1 MPQINVGIN
10 ARGAERGAKRVV
22 NALGSIGRK
31 ASSVVKTAFNP
42 LNVALTTLVSG
53 AGIVG
58 LAKVADKYTIMATQ
72 LEYVTGSAQDAA
84 YAQDELYQISKL
96 TGTQM
101 EDNAGTLV
109 KLQQA
114 SAMTGLTMG
123 ENLQVIKGLNSL
135 MIKTGT
141 SGIQAS
147 NAMLQL
153 SQALTSGKLSGD
165 EFRSMAENAPG
176 VLNEMSKA
184 MGIARSDLKEMS
196 TQGELT
202 SDRLGAALLSIAQD
216 TEKSMGELPET
227 VHQGWN
233 SVILSFERA
242 WDIINDDTGI
252 MGYFRTALIS
262 LSEWIEEK
270 TPEFSQWFLD
280 MVENIRANAPE
291 IIDSLYGVR
300 DSLIE
305 LYNSAVDTLPSM
317 QQFFVNVGYVAQQ
330 SAIGVQWFIEKIQW
344 IFDNWAKI
352 QSTFGTMAAYN
363 PLGAG
368 SRAAGTLAGGGS
380 LGDAF
385 GAAFDAEGG
394 AAIYQT
400 NNFSTPLSANDVTK
414 VTTEQSRQAS
424 QL

>member
-10 ARGAERGAKRVV
+10 ARGAERGAKRVS

-31 ASSVVKTAFNP
+31 ASNIVKTAFNP
-42 LNVALTTLVSG
+42 LGIALTTIVSG
-53 AGIVG
+53 AGVVG
-58 LAKVADKYTIMATQ
+58 LAKIADKYTVMATQ
-72 LEYVTGSAQDAA
+72 LEYVTGSAQDAS

-101 EDNAGTLV
+101 QDNAGTLV

-176 VLNEMSKA
+176 VLNEMGKA
-184 MGIARSDLKEMS
+184 MGFARSELKAMS

-202 SDRLGAALLSIAQD
+202 SDRLGAALLKIAQD
-216 TEKSMGELPET
+216 AEKSMEDMPET

-233 SVILSFERA
+233 AVVLSFERA
-242 WDIINDDTGI
+242 WDIINDETGI
-252 MGYFRTALIS
+252 MGYLRTALMKLAS
-262 LSEWIEEK
+262 WIEEK
-270 TPEFSQWFLD
+270 TPAFSMWFLD
-280 MVENIRANAPE
+280 MVENVRANMPDMV
-291 IIDSLYGVR
+291 DSLYDVR

-305 LYNSAVDTLPSM
+305 LYNKALVTLPNM
-317 QQFFVNVGYVAQQ
+317 EEFFINISHIAQI
-330 SAIGVQWFIEKIQW
+330 SAKSLDWFIGKMQW
-344 IFDNWAKI
+344 IFDNWNKI
-352 QSTFGTMAAYN
+352 TNAYGTISAFTDVGYMKQVSSLVHNVGVVAGQAASE
-363 PLGAG
+363 AMV
-368 SRAAGTLAGGGS
+368 GGS
-380 LGDAF
+380 
-385 GAAFDAEGG
+385 
-394 AAIYQT
+394 IYV
-400 NNFSTPLSANDVTK
+400 NNIFNTQLSANDITK
-414 VTTEQSRQAS
+414 MTTEQTRQVS